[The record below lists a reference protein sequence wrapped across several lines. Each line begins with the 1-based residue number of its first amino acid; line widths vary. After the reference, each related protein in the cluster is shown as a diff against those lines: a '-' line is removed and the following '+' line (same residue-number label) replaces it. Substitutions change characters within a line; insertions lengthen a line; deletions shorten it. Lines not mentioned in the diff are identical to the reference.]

1 MTCKN
6 CTIQGSINLVSGSLT
21 MGKFNSSSNGNE
33 GFINATESA
42 YEYVDHGYVRFQ
54 SNDFGAH
61 IELESS
67 ISATSNLK
75 TFTAP
80 LPTIALTP
88 FQVGALF
95 VGGNGNVTDGA

>member
-1 MTCKN
+1 
-6 CTIQGSINLVSGSLT
+6 
-21 MGKFNSSSNGNE
+21 MGKFNSSSNGPD

-42 YEYVDHGYVRFQ
+42 YEFVDHGFVRFQ

-67 ISATSNLK
+67 ITATTNLK

-80 LPTIALTP
+80 LPTIPLTP
-88 FQVGALF
+88 FQVGI
-95 VGGNGNVTDGA
+95 